1 MENSKI
7 GSVLEQARLIRRI
20 TRPQLAKA
28 IAGSKKSTA
37 KGIEGQL
44 WRYEKEGRKP
54 SEQKLFEIAD
64 ALSSEA
70 KDSGPER
77 DQLLSDLLDA
87 AEIETTDYQRSYLR
101 RQCEV
106 ALKETDLKKHQIQ
119 NILDNLSDA
128 TMIRIAE
135 AGKKGEEI
143 TVMDLR
149 EFTTELQDTA
159 AQHLRNSGVSTE
171 TADHVIQA
179 GRARIVVDGA
189 LTMTQKRLLKD
200 IAKMIRTTLD
210 T

>member
-1 MENSKI
+1 MST
-7 GSVLEQARLIRRI
+7 GLTWCGIRKKGVTI
-20 TRPQLAKA
+20 SNLQRP
-28 IAGSKKSTA
+28 
-37 KGIEGQL
+37 
-44 WRYEKEGRKP
+44 
-54 SEQKLFEIAD
+54 
-64 ALSSEA
+64 EA
-70 KDSGPER
+70 
-77 DQLLSDLLDA
+77 
-87 AEIETTDYQRSYLR
+87 
-101 RQCEV
+101 
-106 ALKETDLKKHQIQ
+106 KETDLKKHQIQ

-179 GRARIVVDGA
+179 GRARIVIDGA
-189 LTMTQKRLLKD
+189 LTTTQKRLLKD
-200 IAKMIRTTLD
+200 IAKMIRTALD